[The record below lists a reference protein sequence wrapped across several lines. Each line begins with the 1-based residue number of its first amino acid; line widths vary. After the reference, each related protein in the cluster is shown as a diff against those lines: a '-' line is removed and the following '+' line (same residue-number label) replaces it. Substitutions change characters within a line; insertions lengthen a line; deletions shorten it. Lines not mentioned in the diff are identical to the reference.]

1 MKNKLKKE
9 NNLYSDFSVSSE
21 KESNNQLFK
30 IIKIDNM
37 DQSSVDKDNTI
48 IEINQNDDSNIKLLE
63 KKRGKGKNKKNGKI
77 IAKPIPW
84 TKEEDKLLLTS
95 AKENNEKNW
104 KKIASLFKGRSSI
117 QCSSRYHRIKP
128 GLAKGH
134 FTREEDLKL
143 ISLYNTFGKKWNL
156 IAKNMKNRSGKQVRD
171 RFLNS
176 LAPGVNK
183 KKFTYE
189 EDMKILKYYKIYGK
203 SWSKISQYINGR
215 TGDMIKNRFY
225 SNLCKIYE
233 KENYVNN
240 NLVEDDEEEEE
251 ENNEKN
257 EENKKNEKVEQKKDL
272 MIDLNQNNKII
283 NNNENLFLNNKIN
296 ININNKPDIMYI
308 NNYFNNQPTYFTNI
322 LLSNLI
328 LKNNNNINGNNYNL
342 NLQNYSNRVLS
353 NFNSF
358 NGFNYNYNYNINI
371 NNANNQIPHYLTPK
385 VNIINN
391 VDMNQK
397 LNNEINCPISSYLS
411 LFDKI

>member
-1 MKNKLKKE
+1 MKE
-9 NNLYSDFSVSSE
+9 NNCYSDFSVSSE

-30 IIKIDNM
+30 IFKIDNI
-37 DQSSVDKDNTI
+37 DQPLLDKDNTI
-48 IEINQNDDSNIKLLE
+48 IEIKRNDDSNIKILE
-63 KKRGKGKNKKNGKI
+63 KKRRRGKNKKIGKI
-77 IAKPIPW
+77 IDIKETKSMPW

-95 AKENNEKNW
+95 AKQNNEKNW
-104 KKIASLFKGRSSI
+104 KKIASLFKGRTSI

-134 FTREEDLKL
+134 FTKEEDLKL
-143 ISLYNTFGKKWNL
+143 ISLYNLYGKKWNL
-156 IAKNMKNRSGKQVRD
+156 IAKNMKNRTGKQVRD

-183 KKFTYE
+183 NKFTYE

-225 SNLCKIYE
+225 SNLSKIYE
-233 KENYVNN
+233 KDVNN
-240 NLVEDDEEEEE
+240 NLVEDDGQ

-257 EENKKNEKVEQKKDL
+257 EENKKNNKVEQKKDM

-283 NNNENLFLNNKIN
+283 NNNKNIYLNNKIN

-308 NNYFNNQPTYFTNI
+308 NNYFNNHPSYITNI
-322 LLSNLI
+322 LLFNLI
-328 LKNNNNINGNNYNL
+328 LKNNNNINGNNYYL
-342 NLQNYSNRVLS
+342 NFENYNNRVLS
-353 NFNSF
+353 NFDNF
-358 NGFNYNYNYNINI
+358 NGFNFNYNYNNNI
-371 NNANNQIPHYLTPK
+371 NNVNNQIPFYLAPN

-391 VDMNQK
+391 IDMNQK
-397 LNNEINCPISSYLS
+397 LNYEIN
-411 LFDKI
+411 